1 MTMQTP
7 LSRVKGL
14 GSAKKGTEHFWL
26 QRVTAVANIPL
37 TMFFLGAI
45 VVHVDADYATM
56 RAFLAHP
63 IVSIAMLLLICSA
76 IWHMR
81 LGMQVVIED
90 YVHGEGQKLLSIM
103 LNNFVALVIGVSCVF
118 AVVKIALG

>member
-1 MTMQTP
+1 MSMQTP

-26 QRVTAVANIPL
+26 QRVTAIANIPL
-37 TMFFLGAI
+37 TFFLVAAI
-45 VVHVDADYATM
+45 VTHINADYATM
-56 RAFLAHP
+56 RAFLAQP
-63 IVSIAMLLLICSA
+63 LVSIAMLLLVGSA

-90 YVHGEGQKLLSIM
+90 YVNGEARKLIAIM
-103 LNNFVALVIGVSCVF
+103 LNNFVSVAIGVSCVF
-118 AVVKIALG
+118 AVIKIALS